1 MVINIT
7 ESARR
12 KLEVEKLPTKSLGV
26 RIRVAD
32 SGCNGLAYHM
42 EYCYETDDNDIVIR
56 QKSKKLYVDR
66 KSMTYLYGSDLY
78 YRTTKF
84 KEGYEFVNPNVT
96 SECGCGESF
105 YVV

>member
-1 MVINIT
+1 MVINVT
-7 ESARR
+7 ESARN
-12 KLEVEKLPTKSLGV
+12 KLAFEKLPDTCIGI
-26 RIRVAD
+26 RIRVSD

-42 EYCYETDDNDIVIR
+42 EYCYKTDDNDIIID
-56 QKSKKLYVDR
+56 QKLNKLFIDR
-66 KSMTYLYGSDLY
+66 KSMIYLHGSDLY
-78 YRTTKF
+78 YRKSKF